1 MRMSVLAFLK
11 DRFFLLVLHLVC
23 MGLMSVFLRLTGYS
37 GANVAILLIFWGMI
51 VCVWLVVTYL
61 GRRKYFEETGHILE
75 QVDKRYLLGELLP
88 SSAKLED
95 RLYRDMIRRSN
106 KSVIERIRQVE
117 TAEREYREYIE
128 NWVHEVKAPITGIS
142 LLCENGSRLSE
153 SRETLRAVSL
163 ENQKIENYV
172 DMALYYARSE
182 NVYKDFIIRR
192 TNLQETVEDVLE
204 RNRLLLI
211 QSGVRAEVNCPDP
224 VYTDGKWIAFIV
236 NQMILNSV
244 KYCGKQPTFRIRT
257 KRERDGVCLTVE
269 DNGVGIRSEELC
281 RIFEKGFTGS
291 NGRDHE
297 RATGMGLYL
306 CRKLCDKL
314 GVGLRAESEYGRGTR
329 MTLLFPISVYIDR
342 EQED

>member
-23 MGLMSVFLRLTGYS
+23 MGMMSVFLRLTGYS

-117 TAEREYREYIE
+117 TAEKEYREYIE

-306 CRKLCDKL
+306 CRKLAAML
-314 GVGLRAESEYGRGTR
+314 EIRLEARSLEGQGTAVILTFPAR
-329 MTLLFPISVYIDR
+329 ETLP
-342 EQED
+342 

>member
-11 DRFFLLVLHLVC
+11 DRFLLLALHLVC
-23 MGLMSVFLRLTGYS
+23 MGMVSVFLRLTGYS

-61 GRRKYFEETGHILE
+61 GRRKYFEETGRILE
-75 QVDKRYLLGELLP
+75 QVDRRYLLGELLP

-95 RLYRDMIRRSN
+95 RLYRDMIRQSN

-117 TAEREYREYIE
+117 TAEKEYREYIE

-153 SRETLRAVSL
+153 LREILRAVSL

-211 QSGVRAEVNCPDP
+211 RSGVRAEVNCPDP
-224 VYTDGKWIAFIV
+224 VYTDGKWV
-236 NQMILNSV
+236 NLNH
-244 KYCGKQPTFRIRT
+244 K
-257 KRERDGVCLTVE
+257 
-269 DNGVGIRSEELC
+269 
-281 RIFEKGFTGS
+281 
-291 NGRDHE
+291 
-297 RATGMGLYL
+297 
-306 CRKLCDKL
+306 
-314 GVGLRAESEYGRGTR
+314 
-329 MTLLFPISVYIDR
+329 
-342 EQED
+342 